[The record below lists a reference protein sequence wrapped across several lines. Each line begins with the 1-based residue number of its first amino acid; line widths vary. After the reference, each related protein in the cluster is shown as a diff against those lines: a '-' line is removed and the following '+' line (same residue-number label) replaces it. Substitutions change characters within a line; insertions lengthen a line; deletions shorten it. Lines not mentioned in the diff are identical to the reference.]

1 MSRPGGFSRNLF
13 AVKNLTRSRW
23 AAIGAA
29 VAVTLGGG
37 GLIGVSASET
47 SSTLTPVSPVRV
59 VDTRPTGKVG
69 NIADGASITVQIT
82 GAIKTVNEGTKTV
95 VPDGASAIIGNLTLA
110 ETHANDYGGFA
121 TVYPCGDRPEAS
133 NVNFTSGQTIAN
145 SVAVPLSIT
154 GTVCIYV
161 YGTAHVLLDVSGYYT
176 TSEISEVAARVSSI
190 ETNITE
196 VQEKTDEQATK
207 ITEVEQKAVEQ
218 ATKIT
223 EVEQRVEAVEEDT
236 PTEETPIEDPYIVGD
251 AGGTQYVLHSFTDG
265 EMIPVS
271 SSSGGGSWILDSGT
285 YFRVGD
291 NQVFGVLVDGE
302 QVTLPSGQL
311 TYFYFESSDCSG
323 THYVEMPSGEITQ
336 GYDWAAGEILTI
348 VPKAF
353 EGDTVESRPIWIRG
367 GHINSFE
374 DEGVFTLKGDPD
386 NTVNSSAI
394 SSWYDSYGK
403 CDTPTWE
410 PEQQPWPWL
419 TTHELMPIIPTEI
432 EHDIQFPL
440 TKVTL

>member
-1 MSRPGGFSRNLF
+1 M
-13 AVKNLTRSRW
+13 KKLTRSRW

-37 GLIGVSASET
+37 GLIGVSAAET

-95 VPDGASAIIGNLTLA
+95 VPDGSSAIIGNLTLV

-196 VQEKTDEQATK
+196 VQEKTA
-207 ITEVEQKAVEQ
+207 EQ

-223 EVEQRVEAVEEDT
+223 EVEQRVEAVEEET
-236 PTEETPIEDPYIVGD
+236 PTEAPFIVAD
-251 AGGTQYVLHSFTDG
+251 AGGTQYVLNDFTDG
-265 EMIPVS
+265 EMVPVPES
-271 SSSGGGSWILDSGT
+271 RNESSGWILDGET
-285 YFRVGD
+285 YFKVTDDGASS
-291 NQVFGVLVDGE
+291 VLIDGKE
-302 QVTLPSGQL
+302 SWIGSGAGSGYFFFVTA
-311 TYFYFESSDCSG
+311 DCSG
-323 THYVEMPSGEITQ
+323 THYVLTTQNTEPSLFSSW
-336 GYDWAAGEILTI
+336 YDWETGAVLSNVTKYFQEDI
-348 VPKAF
+348 
-353 EGDTVESRPIWIRG
+353 VESRPLTVAG
-367 GHINSFE
+367 NPTYNSFE
-374 DEGVFTLKGDPD
+374 EGGIFSLKGDPD
-386 NTVNSSAI
+386 NIVNGSAI
-394 SSWYDSYGK
+394 SSRINYQAGGICGQGTQSAENDY
-403 CDTPTWE
+403 
-410 PEQQPWPWL
+410 
-419 TTHELMPIIPTEI
+419 MPLVATEI

-440 TKVTL
+440 TKVTS